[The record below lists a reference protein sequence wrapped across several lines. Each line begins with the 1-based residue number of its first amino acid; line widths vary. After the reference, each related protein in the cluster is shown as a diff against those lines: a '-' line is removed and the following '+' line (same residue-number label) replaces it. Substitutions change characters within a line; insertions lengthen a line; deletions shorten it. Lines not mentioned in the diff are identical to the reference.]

1 MSTPLILVI
10 DGPREKHGDRHLA
23 TCRAEE
29 LKDLIGE
36 YDVSRGTSSFVDG
49 THGTRPLHAEV
60 RAELTK
66 RIDNAVYA
74 ADAPLPSASALAK
87 EFGVS
92 LITVKRALKDLQNEG
107 LLSSRVGLGTFVK
120 RPKRFVRDYN
130 VSLNSMN
137 DAERLGFEPRIELI
151 SIAMDVPAEILT
163 GVPDLPTEPMRCVKK
178 AIYADDIPIMYD
190 VSFVSAD
197 LGDSFLQLVGKHLIS
212 EALTKIGVK
221 IKKTELI
228 IDATPA
234 SPETQAVCGVS
245 SGYPC
250 LLRRYRY
257 ETNRAGLMFF
267 GQVESPF
274 DKLSCTMS
282 MES

>member
-1 MSTPLILVI
+1 MNVVENTLDLCSALCEARL
-10 DGPREKHGDRHLA
+10 PRDPIGDN
-23 TCRAEE
+23 
-29 LKDLIGE
+29 
-36 YDVSRGTSSFVDG
+36 DVTKGTGSFVDG
-49 THGTRPLHAEV
+49 IHGGRPLHAEV
-60 RAELTK
+60 RAELTR
-66 RIDNAVYA
+66 RIDDAVYTI
-74 ADAPLPSASALAK
+74 DAPLPSASALAS

-92 LITVKRALKDLQNEG
+92 LITVKRALKDLQSEG
-107 LLSSRVGLGTFVK
+107 LLTSRVGLGTFVK

-130 VSLNSMN
+130 VSLNSMD
-137 DAERLGFEPRIELI
+137 DAQRLGFEPRIELL
-151 SIAMDVPAEILT
+151 SITMDVPAEILS
-163 GVPDLPTEPMRCVKK
+163 GVPDLPLEPMRCVKK
-178 AIYADDIPIMYD
+178 AIYADEVPIMYD
-190 VSFVSAD
+190 VSFVSAE
-197 LGDSFLQLVGKHLIS
+197 LGDAFLQLAGTHLIS

-234 SPETQAVCGVS
+234 SPETQTVCGVS

-257 ETNRAGLMFF
+257 ETDRDGLIFF

-274 DKLSCTMS
+274 DKLSCTIS